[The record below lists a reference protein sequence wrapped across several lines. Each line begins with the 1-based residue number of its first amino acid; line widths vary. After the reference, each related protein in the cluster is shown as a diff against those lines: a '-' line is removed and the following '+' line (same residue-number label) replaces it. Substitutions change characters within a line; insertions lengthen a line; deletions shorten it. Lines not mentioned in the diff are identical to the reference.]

1 MCLRNNRSLVGVF
14 RNIRRTSPLRSARR
28 DGADAGAPVNAPAEP
43 TEPARVVTLDDGTR
57 WQATVVARLVS
68 EDTLTGDG
76 SARLL
81 VRLQSLTFPDRPAR
95 VATVRARALHS
106 VDDEVLCAL
115 AATSAVRDYQ
125 PPHRNRA

>member
-1 MCLRNNRSLVGVF
+1 VGAF
-14 RNIRRTSPLRSARR
+14 RNIRRTPSLRSATR
-28 DGADAGAPVNAPAEP
+28 DGVDGGAPGSAPAEP
-43 TEPARVVTLDDGTR
+43 TEQARVVTLDDGTR

-81 VRLQSLTFPDRPAR
+81 VRLQSLTFPDRPAQ
-95 VATVRARALHS
+95 VATVRARELHS

-125 PPHRNRA
+125 SPHRNRA

>member
-1 MCLRNNRSLVGVF
+1 MGVF
-14 RNIRRTSPLRSARR
+14 RNIRRTPSLRSAWR
-28 DGADAGAPVNAPAEP
+28 DGVDGGAPGSAPAEP

-115 AATSAVRDYQ
+115 AATSAVRDFQ
-125 PPHRNRA
+125 SPHRNRA

>member
-1 MCLRNNRSLVGVF
+1 VGAIRS
-14 RNIRRTSPLRSARR
+14 IRPMSSLRSAPR
-28 DGADAGAPVNAPAEP
+28 DGVNAGAPEITPAEP
-43 TEPARVVTLDDGTR
+43 TEAARVVTLDDGTR

-68 EDTLTGDG
+68 EDTLTGFG

-81 VRLQSLTFPDRPAR
+81 VRLESLTFPDRPAR

-106 VDDEVLCAL
+106 VDDEVLRAL

-125 PPHRNRA
+125 SPHRNRA